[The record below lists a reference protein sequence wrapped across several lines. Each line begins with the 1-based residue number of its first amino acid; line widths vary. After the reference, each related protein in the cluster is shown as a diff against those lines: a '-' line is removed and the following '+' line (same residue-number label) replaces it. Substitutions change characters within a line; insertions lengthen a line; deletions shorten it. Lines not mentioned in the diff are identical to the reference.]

1 MELNDN
7 EDKATP
13 RTMLGR
19 RLRRMREDA
28 ELSIRVLAEQLGY
41 PYSYIGRVERGEQ
54 LPSEALAEAL
64 DSYFDSSDLFAD
76 LLEMTQA
83 ECIADYA
90 RTVVD
95 KERTAARIQVFTSSV
110 IPGPLQTEDY
120 ARALFRAS
128 HPKDSEEKIDALVAA
143 RMRRKQIFARKE
155 PPYFWAIMDEAA
167 LKRPVGGDKCM
178 REQLDAVLQVSQ
190 PPHISVQVLPFTQG
204 EHSMLGG
211 SLVLLTLENGDT
223 LGYVESFRSGDSAE
237 SPKKVLELTQL
248 FDVVRSKALPKDE
261 SLEMVRAYRKEY
273 GNERQSHT

>member
-28 ELSIRVLAEQLGY
+28 DLSIRVLAEQIGY

-54 LPSEALAEAL
+54 LPSEALTDAL
-64 DSYFDSSDLFAD
+64 DSYFDASGLFAD
-76 LLEMTQA
+76 LLEMAHGESIT
-83 ECIADYA
+83 DYA
-90 RTVVD
+90 RAVVD
-95 KERTAARIQVFTSSV
+95 KERAATRIQVFTSSV

-143 RMRRKQIFARKE
+143 RMRRKQIFARNE

-167 LKRPVGGDKCM
+167 LKRPVGADKCM
-178 REQLDAVLQVSQ
+178 REQLETVLQMSQ
-190 PPHISVQVLPFTQG
+190 PPHIAVQVLPFAQR

-261 SLEMVRAYRKEY
+261 SLEIIRAYRKGY
-273 GNERQSHT
+273 GNEG